1 VTSQHADA
9 RPPRPWPLLVLA
21 APAFVAIWSGWV
33 GLGEMTGFGDV
44 KPLPGTPLAGLT
56 VHTAITLPIGVET
69 YAAYALGV
77 WLAEVGNARAL
88 AFARASAIGSLLL
101 GAGGQVA
108 YHLLKAAGVQRAPW
122 PITTIVSVLPV
133 ATLGMGVALAHMLQ
147 RPKVDASA
155 SDLPVPDHAP
165 AFRLAAGLRLEV
177 ERPGHDAPA
186 PFPEARPRGVPR
198 GRRGHGPRPGRGP
211 RGAPGH
217 RRPAGRPAR
226 PAPAP
231 APALGRSS
239 RPGAT
244 ARPCTSPGHGTPRRG
259 PRPGSRSTSAS
270 PRRRRPGRS
279 STGGV
284 SGRSASAPS
293 VVGRLAG
300 SQPADHARGP
310 RPGSGRGPRRVSPPA
325 TGAARPAGLSRPGR
339 VHGSC
344 PQGPTGRS
352 ARSVAG
358 RRGAGMP
365 LRVGAARGS
374 RRSRSTRRPVRGASC
389 AASPGYSRPSSW
401 VTQAAAWSGGS
412 CGSGMPP
419 GCRSSERTFEQPLP
433 SGFTRPAGRSSPQ
446 RAGPPERP
454 ARGSGRPGRSASP
467 GTVP

>member
-133 ATLGMGVALAHMLQ
+133 ATLGMGVALAHMLK

-155 SDLPVPDHAP
+155 SGLPVPDHAP

-186 PFPEARPRGVPR
+186 PFPEAPPGRAPVDVVATVVAPAGAPEAPRGIAAPLDAPPAPPR
-198 GRRGHGPRPGRGP
+198 VAPAPPRPGAIEPP
-211 RGAPGH
+211 RGDREALYLAWTRDPE
-217 RRPAGRPAR
+217 AWTPAR
-226 PAPAP
+226 VEEHLDLSSTKAARS
-231 APALGRSS
+231 LVDRWRVRQERERTERGRQA
-239 RPGAT
+239 GGVT
-244 ARPCTSPGHGTPRRG
+244 AR
-259 PRPGSRSTSAS
+259 
-270 PRRRRPGRS
+270 
-279 STGGV
+279 
-284 SGRSASAPS
+284 
-293 VVGRLAG
+293 
-300 SQPADHARGP
+300 
-310 RPGSGRGPRRVSPPA
+310 
-325 TGAARPAGLSRPGR
+325 
-339 VHGSC
+339 
-344 PQGPTGRS
+344 
-352 ARSVAG
+352 
-358 RRGAGMP
+358 
-365 LRVGAARGS
+365 
-374 RRSRSTRRPVRGASC
+374 
-389 AASPGYSRPSSW
+389 
-401 VTQAAAWSGGS
+401 
-412 CGSGMPP
+412 
-419 GCRSSERTFEQPLP
+419 
-433 SGFTRPAGRSSPQ
+433 
-446 RAGPPERP
+446 
-454 ARGSGRPGRSASP
+454 
-467 GTVP
+467 